1 MGLKG
6 CLNSPNIKC
15 QMQHQYVCTSVHF
28 SGRGLVE
35 DQIAKGG
42 YDLVWIK
49 NHYLNPPILGFFLF
63 PYVRL

>member
-1 MGLKG
+1 
-6 CLNSPNIKC
+6 
-15 QMQHQYVCTSVHF
+15 MQHQYVCTSVHF